1 MFAQDWEGDVT
12 MVMPAT
18 VAQYLKILQNPT
30 YAEHQTAANQGHR
43 CTWEKLSAIRA
54 NCAIELAL
62 DESIAVLNHKRRLK
76 RSIERGF
83 PRTCELC

>member
-1 MFAQDWEGDVT
+1 M
-12 MVMPAT
+12 
-18 VAQYLKILQNPT
+18 
-30 YAEHQTAANQGHR
+30 AANQGHR